1 MNPSPGHPGH
11 FLREVRQMNPV
22 VSIIVPIY
30 NAQVQLNRCIDS
42 VLNQDFEDFEL
53 ILVNDGSKDASG
65 EICDRYAAED
75 ERIHVIHKENT
86 GVSDSRNCG
95 IDAAKGEY
103 LQFLDSDDWIT
114 MDATSLLV
122 RAAKEY
128 QCDLVIADFYRVVGE
143 RVSPKGDI
151 QEDKLLSREEFA
163 SLMMEK
169 PADFYYGVLWNKLY
183 RREIVEKYHL
193 RMDTDVS
200 WCEDFMFN
208 LEYIRR
214 IQTIYPLRV
223 PVYYYVKTKGS
234 LVSQG
239 MSITNTIKMKKNVFE
254 YYHAFYQD
262 VFGDE
267 SHEKSRLQ
275 VYRFLFDAAGDGL
288 VPPALLPGSFKLGEE
303 RTQVSDEILR
313 GEGFLLEIYRMEKL
327 LDRLLETVALKNDM
341 TLEEVRILLCLSEAG
356 GLCSKKELA
365 DMSRMT
371 RTGLSRVVQKL
382 MGKGLFGTEEGA
394 GKKNAK
400 EIKTL
405 PASEIIMNEIS
416 AAKRDCYQLM
426 FAGLEREEMEQIYRI
441 SSRMQENIQR
451 ALK

>member
-1 MNPSPGHPGH
+1 M
-11 FLREVRQMNPV
+11 
-22 VSIIVPIY
+22 
-30 NAQVQLNRCIDS
+30 
-42 VLNQDFEDFEL
+42 
-53 ILVNDGSKDASG
+53 
-65 EICDRYAAED
+65 
-75 ERIHVIHKENT
+75 
-86 GVSDSRNCG
+86 
-95 IDAAKGEY
+95 
-103 LQFLDSDDWIT
+103 
-114 MDATSLLV
+114 
-122 RAAKEY
+122 
-128 QCDLVIADFYRVVGE
+128 
-143 RVSPKGDI
+143 
-151 QEDKLLSREEFA
+151 
-163 SLMMEK
+163 
-169 PADFYYGVLWNKLY
+169 
-183 RREIVEKYHL
+183 
-193 RMDTDVS
+193 
-200 WCEDFMFN
+200 
-208 LEYIRR
+208 
-214 IQTIYPLRV
+214 
-223 PVYYYVKTKGS
+223 
-234 LVSQG
+234 
-239 MSITNTIKMKKNVFE
+239 
-254 YYHAFYQD
+254 
-262 VFGDE
+262 
-267 SHEKSRLQ
+267 
-275 VYRFLFDAAGDGL
+275 YRFLFDAAGDGL

-382 MGKGLFGTEEGA
+382 MGKGLIGTEEGA